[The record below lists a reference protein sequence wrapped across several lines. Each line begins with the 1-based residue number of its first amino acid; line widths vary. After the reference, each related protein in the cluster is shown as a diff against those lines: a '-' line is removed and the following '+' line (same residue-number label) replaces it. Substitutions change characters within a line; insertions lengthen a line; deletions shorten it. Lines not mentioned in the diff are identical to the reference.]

1 MSGRAIVV
9 GSGPNGLA
17 AALRLAEQGMRVTV
31 HEAAPTIGGGM
42 RTSELTLP
50 GVLHDDCSAF
60 HPLGVGSPAFRSFRL
75 EEHGLE
81 WLWPEVGLAHP
92 LDGGGAAV
100 LYRSVDETA
109 DALGPDGRAWRRL
122 FAPVVRSIDHLL
134 DDVLAPLLHV
144 PRHPITLAAYGTRAL
159 LPATVI
165 ASRWRQPEARALF
178 AGSAA
183 HLIGPLT
190 APLSGAIGIILI
202 AAAHAYGWPVAKG
215 GSQAIADAMA
225 AKLVS
230 LGGEIL
236 TNSPVESVRALG
248 TADVVMLDVA
258 PRHAARLLGDRVPP
272 RTQRAYDRF
281 RHGPAAHKVD
291 FAIRG
296 HIPWVNDACRRAGT
310 VHLSGTLEEIVA
322 VERQMADGTM
332 PERPFCLI
340 GQQYLADPSRSA
352 GDINPIW
359 AYAHVPHAY
368 PGDATEAIIRQI
380 ERYAP
385 GFRSQIVATHVR
397 TPADLE
403 AHNPNYVGGDISAG
417 ANTPVQ
423 ILMRPRWGVRP
434 YDTGAP
440 GVFLCSSS
448 TPPGAGVHGMC
459 GLHAAERALALRP

>member
-1 MSGRAIVV
+1 
-9 GSGPNGLA
+9 
-17 AALRLAEQGMRVTV
+17 
-31 HEAAPTIGGGM
+31 
-42 RTSELTLP
+42 
-50 GVLHDDCSAF
+50 
-60 HPLGVGSPAFRSFRL
+60 
-75 EEHGLE
+75 
-81 WLWPEVGLAHP
+81 
-92 LDGGGAAV
+92 
-100 LYRSVDETA
+100 
-109 DALGPDGRAWRRL
+109 
-122 FAPVVRSIDHLL
+122 VVRSIDHLL

-368 PGDATEAIIRQI
+368 RAMPPRRSSGRSNAMRPGSAARSSQHTCVHLPTSRHTTPTMWVATSAPGPTR
-380 ERYAP
+380 RCRSSCAHAGASGRTTPVHPGCSCAPPPPHRAPGCTGCADCMLPSAHSHYAP
-385 GFRSQIVATHVR
+385 DSRGS
-397 TPADLE
+397 
-403 AHNPNYVGGDISAG
+403 
-417 ANTPVQ
+417 
-423 ILMRPRWGVRP
+423 
-434 YDTGAP
+434 
-440 GVFLCSSS
+440 
-448 TPPGAGVHGMC
+448 
-459 GLHAAERALALRP
+459 